1 MQAYTRFTAR
11 FCHPQCL
18 YPDEGSQLLRAC
30 QEKEICWVDVAAT
43 LNASFSVGVE
53 FQACFV
59 GGHNFHG
66 MVERSVREVKKL
78 FNTVYSGVKL
88 DVLGYE
94 TAFSWISNELNN
106 LPLCLGSKYRDL
118 DHLDLLTPNRL
129 IHGRANRRAL
139 SGCCMIDKPS
149 AMLEKMEEVF
159 QSWWKAWYEEKR
171 ADFVMKPSK
180 WTRSDRNLREGD
192 IVIFQKTGEE
202 QALSQPIWR
211 IGRVVEAEVS
221 EADQLV
227 RAVLIE
233 YKNAQESVF
242 RTTRRAARQVA
253 VLHSEDDLEMVEEL
267 SLAAKMANRMV
278 AGQSLYLDQQEAVL
292 QDVRRCPGCWPP
304 GMCLRHGLYF
314 VARPYMAAEPI
325 NLVEE
330 EECLSIGCQKLGVH
344 EDP

>member
-1 MQAYTRFTAR
+1 MALVIRFVSN
-11 FCHPQCL
+11 L
-18 YPDEGSQLLRAC
+18 
-30 QEKEICWVDVAAT
+30 KAA
-43 LNASFSVGVE
+43 AGQS
-53 FQACFV
+53 
-59 GGHNFHG
+59 
-66 MVERSVREVKKL
+66 RSVEWDASPVPPVVLEPGEVRRAEEYYFRLATEEVKK
-78 FNTVYSGVKL
+78 FT
-88 DVLGYE
+88 
-94 TAFSWISNELNN
+94 
-106 LPLCLGSKYRDL
+106 
-118 DHLDLLTPNRL
+118 
-129 IHGRANRRAL
+129 
-139 SGCCMIDKPS
+139 KPS
-149 AMLEKMEEVF
+149 SYKHC
-159 QSWWKAWYEEKR
+159 SEEKDGILFFTGR
-171 ADFVMKPSK
+171 LLESSEV
-180 WTRSDRNLREGD
+180 T
-192 IVIFQKTGEE
+192 VIFQKTGEE
-202 QALSQPIWR
+202 QVLGQPIWR